1 MLVTD
6 VEIRPL
12 GPDDDMDAQ
21 ADLSERAF
29 GKLSAQEREAFKRS
43 HAGRVNS
50 GAFLGAFAGGRPVG
64 AANYHDMRQWWHGR
78 SVPMAGV
85 AGVKMAPEYRGRG
98 IGRRLMTELLG
109 RIAERGY
116 PLSALY
122 PATMPI
128 YRSLGWE
135 LAGARYLT
143 TVPARELRSLLVPD
157 AGRPVAG
164 LSGGGLPGGAERD
177 LPSSRD
183 LAAAVNAV
191 DIRRAGPDDADAM
204 IAIAGRAH
212 EAARDNGPLTR
223 DAATVADWL
232 ARDGLYAYLAD
243 DGFIA
248 YRWAN
253 GNDDLYVD
261 RVYAASALTARALWS
276 VVASHSSTAGT
287 VTAPL
292 APHDPLWWL
301 TRERD
306 VAVARRSMW
315 MLRVVDAPAA
325 IAARGFPAAVSLSV
339 PLVIADQA
347 RPSNSGAWELTITGG
362 KGTLTPSGPVGASG
376 LVGAGG
382 LASAGGAAVAGGG
395 EPLALG
401 ARGFAALYG
410 GTPVATLRMAGLAGG
425 GTPDTDAALDA
436 AFGAL
441 AFMLDDF

>member
-12 GPDDDMDAQ
+12 RPGDDMDAQ

-29 GKLSAQEREAFKRS
+29 GKMSESERGSFKRS
-43 HAGRVNS
+43 HAGRVNG

-78 SVPMAGV
+78 AVPMAGV

-109 RIAERGY
+109 QIAERGY

-122 PATMPI
+122 PATMAI

-135 LAGARYLT
+135 LAGARYQM
-143 TVPARELRSLLVPD
+143 TVPARELRTLLAPD
-157 AGRPVAG
+157 ADLPGAD
-164 LSGGGLPGGAERD
+164 LPGGGVPGGAA
-177 LPSSRD
+177 PARD

-191 DIRRAGPDDADAM
+191 DIRRAGPADAGAV
-204 IAIAGRAH
+204 IAVASRAH

-223 DAATVADWL
+223 DAGTMADWL

-248 YRWAN
+248 YRWAGGN
-253 GNDDLYVD
+253 GDLHIE
-261 RVYAASALTARALWS
+261 RIHAAAPVTARALWS
-276 VVASHSSTAGT
+276 VVASHSSTADT
-287 VTAPL
+287 VTARLGPL
-292 APHDPLWWL
+292 DPLWWL

-325 IAARGFPAAVSLSV
+325 IAARGFPPAVSLSV
-339 PLVIADQA
+339 PLVIADQT

-362 KGTLTPSGPVGASG
+362 KGTLTPSAAGDGAPFT
-376 LVGAGG
+376 V
-382 LASAGGAAVAGGG
+382 
-395 EPLALG
+395 G
-401 ARGFAALYG
+401 ARGLAALYG
-410 GTPVATLRMAGLAGG
+410 GTPVRTLRMAGLASG

-436 AFGAL
+436 AFGAP